1 MKKIFALVTVICLS
15 LVAFSCI
22 SCSKN
27 DDPADNDL
35 FVGTYKGKISFLK
48 GEEKKSVDNGSVT
61 VVKTGNDYY
70 FRFSDGIED
79 LKGVSFKKEGD
90 NTLINVDL
98 QDGLKVIRINAS
110 SLNILYT
117 TDGKTWI
124 ANAKGNSE
132 KTYTKKPR
140 NNISGLFIFNIYTL
154 SLVTS
159 F

>member
-1 MKKIFALVTVICLS
+1 MKKLFTLVTLICIS
-15 LVAFSCI
+15 LVAFSSI

-48 GEEKKSVDNGSVT
+48 GEEKKSFDNGSVT

-90 NTLINVDL
+90 HTLVNIDFE
-98 QDGLKVIRINAS
+98 DGVKFIKINAS
-110 SLNILYT
+110 SLTMLYT
-117 TDGKTWI
+117 TDGKTWT
-124 ANAKGNSE
+124 ANAK
-132 KTYTKKPR
+132 R
-140 NNISGLFIFNIYTL
+140 
-154 SLVTS
+154 
-159 F
+159 

>member
-1 MKKIFALVTVICLS
+1 MKKLFTLVTLICIS
-15 LVAFSCI
+15 LVAFSSI

-48 GEEKKSVDNGSVT
+48 GEEKKSFDNGS

-79 LKGVSFKKEGD
+79 LKGVSFKKQGD
-90 NTLINVDL
+90 NTLVNVDL

-110 SLNILYT
+110 SLYILYT

-124 ANAKGNSE
+124 ANAK
-132 KTYTKKPR
+132 R
-140 NNISGLFIFNIYTL
+140 
-154 SLVTS
+154 
-159 F
+159 

>member
-1 MKKIFALVTVICLS
+1 MKKIIALVSVICLS
-15 LVAFSCI
+15 LVAFSSI

-90 NTLINVDL
+90 NTLVNIDF
-98 QDGLKVIRINAS
+98 QDGVKFIKINAS
-110 SLNILYT
+110 SLTMLYT
-117 TDGKTWI
+117 TEGKTWT
-124 ANAKGNSE
+124 ANAK
-132 KTYTKKPR
+132 R
-140 NNISGLFIFNIYTL
+140 
-154 SLVTS
+154 
-159 F
+159 

>member
-1 MKKIFALVTVICLS
+1 MKKIIALVSVICLS
-15 LVAFSCI
+15 LVAF

-70 FRFSDGIED
+70 FRFSDGIPD

-90 NTLINVDL
+90 NTLVNIDL
-98 QDGLKVIRINAS
+98 KDGVKIIRINAS

-124 ANAKGNSE
+124 ANAS
-132 KTYTKKPR
+132 R
-140 NNISGLFIFNIYTL
+140 
-154 SLVTS
+154 
-159 F
+159 

>member
-1 MKKIFALVTVICLS
+1 MKKLFTLVTLICIS
-15 LVAFSCI
+15 LVAFSSI

-48 GEEKKSVDNGSVT
+48 GEEKKSFDNGSVT

-90 NTLINVDL
+90 NRLVNIDFE
-98 QDGLKVIRINAS
+98 DGVKYIKIDAS
-110 SLNILYT
+110 SLTMLST
-117 TDGKTWI
+117 TDGKTWT
-124 ANAKGNSE
+124 ANAK
-132 KTYTKKPR
+132 R
-140 NNISGLFIFNIYTL
+140 
-154 SLVTS
+154 
-159 F
+159 

>member
-1 MKKIFALVTVICLS
+1 MKKFLTLFSVICLS
-15 LVAFSCI
+15 VLAFSCK
-22 SCSKN
+22 KN

-48 GEEKKSVDNGSVT
+48 GEEKKSFDNGSVT

-79 LKGVSFKKEGD
+79 LKGVSFKKQGD
-90 NTLINVDL
+90 NTLVNVDL

-110 SLNILYT
+110 SLYILYT

-124 ANAKGNSE
+124 ANAK
-132 KTYTKKPR
+132 R
-140 NNISGLFIFNIYTL
+140 
-154 SLVTS
+154 
-159 F
+159 

>member
-1 MKKIFALVTVICLS
+1 MKKLFTLVTLICIS
-15 LVAFSCI
+15 LVAFSSI

-48 GEEKKSVDNGSVT
+48 GEEKKSFDNGSVT

-90 NTLINVDL
+90 NRLVNIDFE
-98 QDGLKVIRINAS
+98 DGVKYIKIDAS
-110 SLNILYT
+110 SLTMLYT
-117 TDGKTWI
+117 TEGKTWI
-124 ANAKGNSE
+124 ANAK
-132 KTYTKKPR
+132 R
-140 NNISGLFIFNIYTL
+140 
-154 SLVTS
+154 
-159 F
+159 

>member
-1 MKKIFALVTVICLS
+1 MKKLFTLVTLICIS
-15 LVAFSCI
+15 IVAFSSI

-48 GEEKKSVDNGSVT
+48 GEEKKSFDNGSVT

-90 NTLINVDL
+90 NRLVNIDF
-98 QDGLKVIRINAS
+98 QDGVKYIKIDAS
-110 SLNILYT
+110 SLTMLYT
-117 TDGKTWI
+117 TDGKTWT
-124 ANAKGNSE
+124 ANAK
-132 KTYTKKPR
+132 R
-140 NNISGLFIFNIYTL
+140 
-154 SLVTS
+154 
-159 F
+159 

>member
-1 MKKIFALVTVICLS
+1 MKKLFTLVTLICIS
-15 LVAFSCI
+15 LVAFSSI

-48 GEEKKSVDNGSVT
+48 GEEKKSFDNGSVT

-90 NTLINVDL
+90 NTLVNIDFE
-98 QDGLKVIRINAS
+98 DGVKYIKIDAS
-110 SLNILYT
+110 SLTMLYT
-117 TDGKTWI
+117 TDGKTWT
-124 ANAKGNSE
+124 ANAK
-132 KTYTKKPR
+132 R
-140 NNISGLFIFNIYTL
+140 
-154 SLVTS
+154 
-159 F
+159 

>member
-1 MKKIFALVTVICLS
+1 MKKLFTLVTLICIS
-15 LVAFSCI
+15 LVAFSSI

-48 GEEKKSVDNGSVT
+48 GEEKKSFDNGSVT

-90 NTLINVDL
+90 NKLVNIDF
-98 QDGLKVIRINAS
+98 QDGVKYIKIDAS
-110 SLNILYT
+110 SLTMLYT
-117 TDGKTWI
+117 TDGKTWT
-124 ANAKGNSE
+124 ANAK
-132 KTYTKKPR
+132 R
-140 NNISGLFIFNIYTL
+140 
-154 SLVTS
+154 
-159 F
+159 